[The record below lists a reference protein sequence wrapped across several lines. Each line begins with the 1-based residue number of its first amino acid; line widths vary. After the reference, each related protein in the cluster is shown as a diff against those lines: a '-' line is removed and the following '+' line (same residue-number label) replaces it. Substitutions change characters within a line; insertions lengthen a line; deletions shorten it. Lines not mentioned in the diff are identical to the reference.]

1 MIHNRVLFV
10 CSVYLKVRF
19 LVVPTKTLVLV
30 KSSIRGLY
38 PLIVVVLCRSA
49 CSLKKAEQAE
59 VVVLAPS
66 PATRAYIAASAS
78 KFVGKKMSLSNTKSH
93 TQREREREGQHDSV
107 EGPADVRKKTLHSL
121 GSRGH
126 EVGGGVLGYGRDRVG
141 DEGSVPSRHPDVGEV
156 VEVHHQ

>member
-1 MIHNRVLFV
+1 M

-66 PATRAYIAASAS
+66 PATRAYIAASAL

-93 TQREREREGQHDSV
+93 TQREREGRSARQCRGA
-107 EGPADVRKKTLHSL
+107 GRRPKKTLHSL
-121 GSRGH
+121 GSWGH